1 MTEAKNMMSPA
12 TRRSKP
18 AAGDQ
23 SLDRSERE
31 ANQIKEALVAGDRA
45 LNNEES
51 IGAKNHKKEGQVS
64 DLIYYNII
72 TRLNL

>member
-1 MTEAKNMMSPA
+1 MMSPA

-18 AAGDQ
+18 TVDQ

-45 LNNEES
+45 LNTEES
-51 IGAKNHKKEGQVS
+51 LGARNHKKEGQVCCQVV
-64 DLIYYNII
+64 LY
-72 TRLNL
+72 LL